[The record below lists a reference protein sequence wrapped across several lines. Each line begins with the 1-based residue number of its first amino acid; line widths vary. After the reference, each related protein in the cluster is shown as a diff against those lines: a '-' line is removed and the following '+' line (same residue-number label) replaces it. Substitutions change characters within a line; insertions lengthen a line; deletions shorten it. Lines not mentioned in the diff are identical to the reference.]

1 MIAGLWLA
9 AVLVSLPAEGAA
21 NAASAE
27 GAAATACAASD
38 AVEASPRALLVA
50 LNYERL
56 RAGLPTLRLEPALC
70 TAAAERAA
78 TLVRSGSL
86 DADASAIAEV
96 SRRLFALRYRAERW
110 SEQPVLRRGG
120 ARAVLDAWRRL
131 DPERFRAALAA
142 DVSDFGAAS
151 ATFRLRSPA
160 GERFEDLPLTLLMF
174 ALPRH
179 TAFLRQARA
188 LGTPAELC
196 QGLVAAAN
204 AERARAGL
212 PALARLPEL
221 DRAAQLHAEDLVGRG
236 YYDHRTPEGTGV
248 LERLEASG
256 YRARVAAENLARGPF
271 SPADAVLRW
280 MLSSGHR
287 ANLLSPR
294 FDRIGAGVVLDDR
307 PEKEEFTFVLDF
319 AAGEK

>member
-1 MIAGLWLA
+1 MIGGAGLWLA
-9 AVLVSLPAEGAA
+9 AVLVSLPQDGRAT
-21 NAASAE
+21 
-27 GAAATACAASD
+27 TACAAPA
-38 AVEASPRALLVA
+38 AVEASPQALLVA

-56 RAGLPTLRLEPALC
+56 RAGREPLRLEPILC
-70 TAAAERAA
+70 TAAAERTAA
-78 TLVRSGSL
+78 LVASGSL
-86 DADASAIAEV
+86 DADESAIAQV
-96 SRRLFALRYRAERW
+96 SRRLYALRYRAERW

-120 ARAVLDAWRRL
+120 ARAVLEAWRRL

-142 DVSDFGAAS
+142 DVSDFGAAN
-151 ATFRLRSPA
+151 ATFE
-160 GERFEDLPLTLLMF
+160 GLPLTLLMF

-188 LGTPAELC
+188 LGTPAEL
-196 QGLVAAAN
+196 GEALVAAAN

-212 PALARLPEL
+212 PALLRLAEL
-221 DRAAQLHAEDLVGRG
+221 DRAAGLHAEDLVRRS
-236 YYDHRTPEGTGV
+236 YYDHTTPEGAGV
-248 LERLEASG
+248 LQRLDASG

-271 SPADAVLRW
+271 SPADAVARW

-294 FDRIGAGVVLDDR
+294 FDRIGAAVVLDER